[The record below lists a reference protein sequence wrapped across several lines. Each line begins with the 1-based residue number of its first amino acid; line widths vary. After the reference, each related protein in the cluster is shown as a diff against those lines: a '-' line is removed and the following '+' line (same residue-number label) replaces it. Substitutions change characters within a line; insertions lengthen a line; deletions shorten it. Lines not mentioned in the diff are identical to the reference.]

1 LDGYFYIPYDY
12 LIEKR
17 LINYLDGLWA
27 ITDIIPR
34 TNHKPTVRRL
44 VVPGHEHDEKRRRDH
59 KRNQMNQ
66 LQTMMMMM
74 NSPSQQQF
82 LPYQRSIPAIKHT
95 NDYFWYHKGLE

>member
-1 LDGYFYIPYDY
+1 LGGYFYIPYNY
-12 LIEKR
+12 LLEKR

-44 VVPGHEHDEKRRRDH
+44 VVPGHELDERRRHDY
-59 KRNQMNQ
+59 KKDQMKH

-74 NSPSQQQF
+74 HMPTHQQMLHRRRSMPVIKASSSQ
-82 LPYQRSIPAIKHT
+82 Y
-95 NDYFWYHKGLE
+95 WYH